1 MNRTRILVV
10 AFALLFPTVHA
21 HAQNEPDRPG
31 DRPGIGQEDGGRRG
45 GRQADPAR
53 IVERMMRADTD
64 GDGRLSREEL
74 AGGRFIAVFDQAD
87 ANGDGYLEAKE
98 VTLFIQNR
106 APRGGRPGM
115 QGRPGGR
122 PDAPAPTPPSD
133 PGPSEKAFVDA
144 MDRAGKALRGLR
156 RTAFDADTFDRDLKA
171 LLDLETSLI
180 DARRNIAAVPMS
192 DAARAKFGSDRI
204 AYQRAFQIHMVTSL
218 METLEIE
225 IAMLQGDAAK
235 AKAGVVKLLESRNE
249 SHDLFERN

>member
-1 MNRTRILVV
+1 MNLIRTL
-10 AFALLFPTVHA
+10 AFASVLLTLTAGV
-21 HAQNEPDRPG
+21 HAQNEPERPRSRPG
-31 DRPGIGQEDGGRRG
+31 AGQEAPGGRPG

-53 IVERMMRADTD
+53 VADRMMRADTD
-64 GDGRLSREEL
+64 KDGRLSREEL
-74 AGGRFIAVFDQAD
+74 SGGRFIAVFDQAD
-87 ANGDGYLEAKE
+87 ANGDGFLEAKE

-115 QGRPGGR
+115 EGRPGT
-122 PDAPAPTPPSD
+122 PAATPPKAS
-133 PGPSEKAFVDA
+133 GPSEQAFVDA

-171 LLDLETSLI
+171 LLDLESSLI

-192 DAARAKFGSDRI
+192 DAAREKFGSDRT

-225 IAMLQGDAAK
+225 MAILKGDPEK
-235 AKAGVVKLLESRNE
+235 AKQGVAKLLESRNK
-249 SHDLFERN
+249 SHDLFEQH